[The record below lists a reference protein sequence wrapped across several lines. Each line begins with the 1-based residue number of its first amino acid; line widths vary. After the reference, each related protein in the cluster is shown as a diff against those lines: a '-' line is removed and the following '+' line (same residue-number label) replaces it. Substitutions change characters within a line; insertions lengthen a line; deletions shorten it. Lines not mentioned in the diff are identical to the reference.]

1 MLSILS
7 ALKKFNNKI
16 KWLYSSINMDV
27 KLSLILMLS
36 FPFVTPIRWL
46 MHPNTQKC
54 LREELRQNVLV
65 KGDYEIAP
73 IEGQFMDYIV
83 RDSKGHI
90 LANKQDITKGKF
102 TFSTENYDMF
112 EICFNSRV
120 PGYQRGTLQEVSL
133 NIKTGVEAKTYEG
146 LGEVAK
152 LKPLELDLKMLEDL
166 SSSIVQDFSD
176 MKHRA
181 EEMRNT
187 NESTSRR
194 VHWFSMFSIL
204 CLFGLSVWQILY
216 LRRYFKAKKL
226 IE

>member
-1 MLSILS
+1 M
-7 ALKKFNNKI
+7 N
-16 KWLYSSINMDV
+16 V
-27 KLSLILMLS
+27 KLSLGLVFMLTI
-36 FPFVTPIRWL
+36 PYVTSIRWF

-65 KGDYEIAP
+65 KGDYEIVP
-73 IEGQFMDYIV
+73 IENQVMDYIV

-112 EICFNSRV
+112 EICFTSRV
-120 PGYQRGTLQEVSL
+120 PAYQRGVMQEVSL
-133 NIKTGVEAKTYEG
+133 NIKTGIEAKTYEG

-166 SSSIVQDFSD
+166 SSSIVLDFAD
-176 MKHRA
+176 MKVRA

-187 NESTSRR
+187 NESTSKR
-194 VHWFSMFSIL
+194 VHWFSMLSIC

>member
-1 MLSILS
+1 M
-7 ALKKFNNKI
+7 N
-16 KWLYSSINMDV
+16 V
-27 KLSLILMLS
+27 KLSLGLVFMLS
-36 FPFVTPIRWL
+36 VPFVTPIRWF

-65 KGDYEIAP
+65 KGDYEIVP
-73 IEGQFMDYIV
+73 IENQFMDYIV

-112 EICFNSRV
+112 EICFTSRV
-120 PGYQRGTLQEVSL
+120 PAYQRGVMQEIAL
-133 NIKTGVEAKTYEG
+133 NIKTGIEAKTYEG

-166 SSSIVQDFSD
+166 SSSIVLDFED
-176 MKHRA
+176 MKVRA

-187 NESTSRR
+187 NESTSKR
-194 VHWFSMFSIL
+194 VHWFSMLSIF

>member
-1 MLSILS
+1 MDIKLS
-7 ALKKFNNKI
+7 F
-16 KWLYSSINMDV
+16 
-27 KLSLILMLS
+27 SLILMLTIS
-36 FPFVTPIRWL
+36 FVTPIRWY

-65 KGDYEIAP
+65 KGDYEIVS
-73 IEGQFMDYIV
+73 IENQFMDYIV

-90 LANKQDITKGKF
+90 LANKEDITKGKF

-112 EICFNSRV
+112 EICFTSRV
-120 PGYQRGTLQEVSL
+120 AGYQRGILQEVAL
-133 NIKTGVEAKTYEG
+133 NIKTGIEAKTYEA

-194 VHWFSMFSIL
+194 VHWFSMFSIC

>member
-1 MLSILS
+1 
-7 ALKKFNNKI
+7 
-16 KWLYSSINMDV
+16 MDIR
-27 KLSLILMLS
+27 LSLSLVFMLS
-36 FPFVTPIRWL
+36 FPLVTPIRWF
-46 MHPNTQKC
+46 MHPNSQKC

-65 KGDYEIAP
+65 KGDYEIVP
-73 IEGQFMDYIV
+73 IENQFMDYIV

-90 LANKQDITKGKF
+90 LATKQDITKGKF

-112 EICFNSRV
+112 EICFTSRV
-120 PGYQRGTLQEVSL
+120 PGFQRAMIQEIAL

-194 VHWFSMFSIL
+194 VHWFSMFSIC

-216 LRRYFKAKKL
+216 LRSYFKAKKL

>member
-1 MLSILS
+1 
-7 ALKKFNNKI
+7 
-16 KWLYSSINMDV
+16 MDV
-27 KLSLILMLS
+27 KLSLSLVLMLS
-36 FPFVTPIRWL
+36 LPYVTPIRWF
-46 MHPNTQKC
+46 MQPNTLKC

-65 KGDYEIAP
+65 KGDYEIVP
-73 IEGQFMDYIV
+73 IENQFMDYIV

-90 LANKQDITKGKF
+90 LDNKEDITKGKF

-112 EICFNSRV
+112 EICFTSRV
-120 PGYQRGTLQEVSL
+120 PGYQRGLMQEVSL
-133 NIKTGVEAKTYEG
+133 NIKTGVEAKSYQG

-187 NESTSRR
+187 NESTSKR
-194 VHWFSMFSIL
+194 VHWFSMLSIC

>member
-1 MLSILS
+1 
-7 ALKKFNNKI
+7 
-16 KWLYSSINMDV
+16 MDV
-27 KLSLILMLS
+27 KLNLSIIFMLLIPL
-36 FPFVTPIRWL
+36 VTPIRWF
-46 MHPNTQKC
+46 MHPNMQKC

-65 KGDYEIAP
+65 KGDYEIVS
-73 IEGQFMDYIV
+73 IENQFMDYIV

-112 EICFNSRV
+112 EICFTSRV
-120 PGYQRGTLQEVSL
+120 PVYQRGLVQEVSL
-133 NIKTGVEAKTYEG
+133 NIKTGIEAKTYEG

-194 VHWFSMFSIL
+194 VHWFSMFSIC

>member
-1 MLSILS
+1 MIINITSVICMLFITT
-7 ALKKFNNKI
+7 
-16 KWLYSSINMDV
+16 
-27 KLSLILMLS
+27 
-36 FPFVTPIRWL
+36 VTPISWY
-46 MHPNTQKC
+46 MQPNTQKC

-65 KGDYEIAP
+65 KGDYDVRP
-73 IEGQFMDYIV
+73 IEGQHMDYIV

-112 EICFNSRV
+112 EICFTSRV
-120 PGYQRGTLQEVSL
+120 PGYQRGVLHEVL
-133 NIKTGVEAKTYEG
+133 LDIKTGVEAKVYEG

-166 SSSIVQDFSD
+166 SSSIVNDFSD
-176 MKHRA
+176 MKQRV
-181 EEMRNT
+181 EDMRNT
-187 NESTSRR
+187 NESTSIRLR
-194 VHWFSMFSIL
+194 WFSVFSIC

>member
-1 MLSILS
+1 M
-7 ALKKFNNKI
+7 
-16 KWLYSSINMDV
+16 
-27 KLSLILMLS
+27 KLSLYLVFLLS
-36 FPFVTPIRWL
+36 VQFVTSIRWF
-46 MHPNTQKC
+46 MHPNSQKC
-54 LREELRQNVLV
+54 LKEELRQNVLV
-65 KGDYEIAP
+65 KGEYEIVP
-73 IEGQFMDYIV
+73 IQNQFMDYIV
-83 RDSKGHI
+83 KDSKGHI
-90 LANKQDITKGKF
+90 LATKQDITKGKF
-102 TFSTENYDMF
+102 TFSTENYDVF
-112 EICFNSRV
+112 EICFTSRV
-120 PGYQRGTLQEVSL
+120 PGYQRSTMQEVSL

-146 LGEVAK
+146 LSEVAK

-194 VHWFSMFSIL
+194 VHWFSMFSIC

>member
-1 MLSILS
+1 MDMKLNVCLVFVLS
-7 ALKKFNNKI
+7 
-16 KWLYSSINMDV
+16 V
-27 KLSLILMLS
+27 Q
-36 FPFVTPIRWL
+36 FVTSIRWF
-46 MHPNTQKC
+46 MHPNSQKC
-54 LREELRQNVLV
+54 LKEELRQNVLV
-65 KGDYEIAP
+65 KGEYEIVP
-73 IEGQFMDYIV
+73 IQNQFMDYIV
-83 RDSKGHI
+83 KDSKGHI
-90 LANKQDITKGKF
+90 LATKQDITKGKF
-102 TFSTENYDMF
+102 TFSTENYDVF
-112 EICFNSRV
+112 EICFTSRV
-120 PGYQRGTLQEVSL
+120 PGYQRATMQEVSL

-146 LGEVAK
+146 LSEVAK

-194 VHWFSMFSIL
+194 VHWFSMFSIC

>member
-1 MLSILS
+1 M
-7 ALKKFNNKI
+7 N
-16 KWLYSSINMDV
+16 V
-27 KLSLILMLS
+27 KLSLGLVFMLTI
-36 FPFVTPIRWL
+36 PYVTPIRWL

-65 KGDYEIAP
+65 KGDYEIVP
-73 IEGQFMDYIV
+73 IENQVMDYIV

-112 EICFNSRV
+112 EICFTSRV
-120 PGYQRGTLQEVSL
+120 PAYQRGIMQEVSL
-133 NIKTGVEAKTYEG
+133 NIKTGIEAKTYEG

-166 SSSIVQDFSD
+166 SSSIVLDFAD
-176 MKHRA
+176 MKVRA

-187 NESTSRR
+187 NESTSKR
-194 VHWFSMFSIL
+194 VHWFSMLSIC
-204 CLFGLSVWQILY
+204 CLFGLSIWQILY

>member
-1 MLSILS
+1 M
-7 ALKKFNNKI
+7 N
-16 KWLYSSINMDV
+16 V

-36 FPFVTPIRWL
+36 LPLVTPIRWL

-73 IEGQFMDYIV
+73 IDGQFMDYIV

-112 EICFNSRV
+112 EICFTSRV
-120 PGYQRGTLQEVSL
+120 PGYQRGTLQEVAL

-146 LGEVAK
+146 IGEVAK

-194 VHWFSMFSIL
+194 VHWFSMFSII

>member
-1 MLSILS
+1 MNLKLRLSIVL
-7 ALKKFNNKI
+7 LLFI
-16 KWLYSSINMDV
+16 PL
-27 KLSLILMLS
+27 
-36 FPFVTPIRWL
+36 VTPIHWF

-65 KGDYEIAP
+65 KGDYEIVP
-73 IEGQFMDYIV
+73 IEGQSMDYIV

-112 EICFNSRV
+112 EICFTSRV
-120 PGYQRGTLQEVSL
+120 NGYQRGAIQEVSL
-133 NIKTGVEAKTYEG
+133 NIKTGIEAKTYEG

-187 NESTSRR
+187 NESTSKR
-194 VHWFSMFSIL
+194 VHWFSMFSIF

>member
-1 MLSILS
+1 M
-7 ALKKFNNKI
+7 N
-16 KWLYSSINMDV
+16 V
-27 KLSLILMLS
+27 KLSLSIILMLS
-36 FPFVTPIRWL
+36 VPLVSPIRWF
-46 MHPNTQKC
+46 MQPNTQKC

-65 KGDYEIAP
+65 KGDYEIVS
-73 IEGQFMDYIV
+73 IENQFIDYIV
-83 RDSKGHI
+83 RDSKGHT

-112 EICFNSRV
+112 EICFTSRLL
-120 PGYQRGTLQEVSL
+120 GYQRGSVQEVSL

-194 VHWFSMFSIL
+194 VHWFSMFSIC

>member
-1 MLSILS
+1 M
-7 ALKKFNNKI
+7 
-16 KWLYSSINMDV
+16 
-27 KLSLILMLS
+27 KLSLCLVFVLS
-36 FPFVTPIRWL
+36 VQFVTSIRWF
-46 MHPNTQKC
+46 MHPNSQKC
-54 LREELRQNVLV
+54 LKEELRQNVLV
-65 KGDYEIAP
+65 KGEYEIVP
-73 IEGQFMDYIV
+73 IQNQFMDYIV
-83 RDSKGHI
+83 KDSKGHI
-90 LANKQDITKGKF
+90 LATKQDITKGKF
-102 TFSTENYDMF
+102 TFSTENYDVF
-112 EICFNSRV
+112 EICFTSRV
-120 PGYQRGTLQEVSL
+120 PGYQRATMQEVSL

-146 LGEVAK
+146 LSEVAK

-194 VHWFSMFSIL
+194 VHWFSMFSIC

>member
-1 MLSILS
+1 MNVNLSLSI
-7 ALKKFNNKI
+7 
-16 KWLYSSINMDV
+16 
-27 KLSLILMLS
+27 ILMLS
-36 FPFVTPIRWL
+36 VPLVTSIQWF

-65 KGDYEIAP
+65 KGEYEIVS
-73 IEGQFMDYIV
+73 IENQFMDYIV

-112 EICFNSRV
+112 EICFTSRV
-120 PGYQRGTLQEVSL
+120 LGYHRGIPQEVFL
-133 NIKTGVEAKTYEG
+133 DIKTGTEAKTYES

-152 LKPLELDLKMLEDL
+152 LKPLELNLKMLEDL

-194 VHWFSMFSIL
+194 VHWFSMFSIC

>member
-1 MLSILS
+1 MEIKLS
-7 ALKKFNNKI
+7 
-16 KWLYSSINMDV
+16 
-27 KLSLILMLS
+27 LSLILILS
-36 FPFVTPIRWL
+36 VSFVTPIRWF

-65 KGDYEIAP
+65 KGDYEVVS
-73 IEGQFMDYIV
+73 IENQLMDYIV

-90 LANKQDITKGKF
+90 LANKEDITKGKF

-112 EICFNSRV
+112 EICFTSRV
-120 PGYQRGTLQEVSL
+120 TGYQRGIIQEVSL
-133 NIKTGVEAKTYEG
+133 NIKTGIEAKTYEG

-194 VHWFSMFSIL
+194 VHWFSMFSIC

>member
-1 MLSILS
+1 MNVQLSLG
-7 ALKKFNNKI
+7 
-16 KWLYSSINMDV
+16 
-27 KLSLILMLS
+27 LILMLS
-36 FPFVTPIRWL
+36 VSFVTPIRWF
-46 MHPNTQKC
+46 MNPNTQKC

-65 KGDYEIAP
+65 KGDYEVTSV
-73 IEGQFMDYIV
+73 ENQFMDYIV

-90 LANKQDITKGKF
+90 LANKQEITKGKF

-112 EICFNSRV
+112 EICFTSRV
-120 PGYQRGTLQEVSL
+120 PGYQRGHPQEVSL
-133 NIKTGVEAKTYEG
+133 NIKTGIEAKTYEG
-146 LGEVAK
+146 IGEVAK

-187 NESTSRR
+187 NESTSKR
-194 VHWFSMFSIL
+194 VHWFSMFSIC

>member
-1 MLSILS
+1 M
-7 ALKKFNNKI
+7 K
-16 KWLYSSINMDV
+16 V
-27 KLSLILMLS
+27 KLSLGLVFMLTI
-36 FPFVTPIRWL
+36 PFVAPIRWL

-65 KGDYEIAP
+65 KGDYEIVP
-73 IEGQFMDYIV
+73 IENQVMDYIV

-112 EICFNSRV
+112 EICFTSRV
-120 PGYQRGTLQEVSL
+120 PAYQRGVMQEVSL
-133 NIKTGVEAKTYEG
+133 NIKTGIEAKTYEG

-166 SSSIVQDFSD
+166 SSSIVGDFAD
-176 MKHRA
+176 MKVRA

-187 NESTSRR
+187 NESTSKR
-194 VHWFSMFSIL
+194 VHWFSMLSIC

>member
-1 MLSILS
+1 M
-7 ALKKFNNKI
+7 N
-16 KWLYSSINMDV
+16 V
-27 KLSLILMLS
+27 KLSLGLVFMLTI
-36 FPFVTPIRWL
+36 PFVTPIRWL

-65 KGDYEIAP
+65 KGDYEIVP
-73 IEGQFMDYIV
+73 IENQVMDYIV

-90 LANKQDITKGKF
+90 LATKQDITKGKF

-112 EICFNSRV
+112 EICFTSRV
-120 PGYQRGTLQEVSL
+120 PAYQRGVMQEVSL
-133 NIKTGVEAKTYEG
+133 NIKTGIEAKTYEG

-166 SSSIVQDFSD
+166 SSSIVLDFAD
-176 MKHRA
+176 MKVRA

-187 NESTSRR
+187 NESTSKR
-194 VHWFSMFSIL
+194 VHWFSMLSIC

>member
-1 MLSILS
+1 MDIKLS
-7 ALKKFNNKI
+7 
-16 KWLYSSINMDV
+16 
-27 KLSLILMLS
+27 LSLILILTIS
-36 FPFVTPIRWL
+36 FVMPIRWY
-46 MHPNTQKC
+46 MPANTQKC

-65 KGDYEIAP
+65 KGDYEIVS
-73 IEGQFMDYIV
+73 IENQVMDYIV

-90 LANKQDITKGKF
+90 LANKEDITKGKF

-112 EICFNSRV
+112 EICFTSRAT
-120 PGYQRGTLQEVSL
+120 GYQRGLLQEVSL
-133 NIKTGVEAKTYEG
+133 NIKTGIEAKTYEG

-194 VHWFSMFSIL
+194 VHWFSMFSMC
-204 CLFGLSVWQILY
+204 CLIGLSVWQIFY